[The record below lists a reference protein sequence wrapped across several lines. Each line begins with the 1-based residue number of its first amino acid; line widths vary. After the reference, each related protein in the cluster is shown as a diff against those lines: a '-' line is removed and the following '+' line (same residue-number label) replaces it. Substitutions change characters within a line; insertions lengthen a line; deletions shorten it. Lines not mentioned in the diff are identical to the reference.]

1 MTTAMTGPTPG
12 RRDPEGRR
20 RAIVEAAA
28 EIIVEPGATLTHR
41 AVASRAGVSLG
52 STTQYFASLEEL
64 RSAALTRLADEID
77 ADLAAVEGDLL
88 PLEDAPERSAAVMHE
103 FFLDT
108 RQVRTDLALMAAA
121 MSDPSLRDLALRW
134 SERLTDLLATH
145 LGRARASAI
154 VLYLDGATM
163 HAGLH
168 DEPVTAAEMTAV
180 IRALIA
186 MPTDEGSDPR

>member
-1 MTTAMTGPTPG
+1 MTTRKGGPAPG

-20 RAIVEAAA
+20 RAIIAAA
-28 EIIVEPGATLTHR
+28 GELIVEPGATLTHR
-41 AVASRAGVSLG
+41 AVAARAGVSLG

-64 RSAALTRLADEID
+64 RAAALTQLSDEID
-77 ADLAAVEGDLL
+77 ADLAAVEDDLL
-88 PLEDAPERSAAVMHE
+88 PLEDAPERSAAIMHE
-103 FFLDT
+103 FLRDT

-134 SERLTDLLATH
+134 SDRLTDILEPH
-145 LGRARASAI
+145 LGRGRASAI

-168 DEPVTAAEMTAV
+168 DDPVSTAEMTAA
-180 IRALIA
+180 IRALVA
-186 MPTDEGSDPR
+186 MPTTEGSDPR